1 MKLVTVKLLHFK
13 DEIQMTQREIKIK
26 NVYLFKSMLYEF
38 VIQMLDGVRKMSC
51 NVSIMPYI

>member
-1 MKLVTVKLLHFK
+1 MKLVTVILLHFK

-38 VIQMLDGVRKMSC
+38 VIQMLDGVLKMSC
-51 NVSIMPYI
+51 NVSIVPYI